1 MECGERGVAPSF
13 EVREHREPDG
23 TLVLSIAGDLDIA
36 TSPELAERLA
46 GAISPLWSLV
56 LNLDALESTDSS
68 GRDVLAA
75 AITRAR
81 ERGYD
86 VSLRRPRDGLLTR
99 RRRRPTGL
107 DAILPLR
114 SEERAPSRTRGRR
127 FLPWVAGGRYSLRSG
142 PADQGSR

>member
-23 TLVLSIAGDLDIA
+23 TLVVSIAGDLDIA

-56 LNLDALESTDSS
+56 LNLDALESMDSS
-68 GRDVLAA
+68 GRNALAA
-75 AITRAR
+75 AISRAR
-81 ERGYD
+81 ERGCD
-86 VSLRRPRDGLLTR
+86 VSLSRPRDGLLTR
-99 RRRRPTGL
+99 RRPTGL
-107 DAILPLR
+107 HAMLPLR
-114 SEERAPSRTRGRR
+114 SEGRAPSRTRGRR

-142 PADQGSR
+142 PSNQGSR